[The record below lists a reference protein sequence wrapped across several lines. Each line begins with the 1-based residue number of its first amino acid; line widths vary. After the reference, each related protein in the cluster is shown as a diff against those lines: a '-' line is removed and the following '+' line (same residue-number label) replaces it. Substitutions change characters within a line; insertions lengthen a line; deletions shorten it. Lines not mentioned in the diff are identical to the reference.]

1 MALVNLG
8 SALRKTVNSLRK
20 CNPGQ
25 GLEILSYK
33 RNRGVTII
41 RSCAG
46 GYRMIER
53 GYIDQDME
61 VSERQIA
68 RQLKSAMKREF
79 PRSRKVRIYC
89 LKDAGQAGLER
100 KKL

>member
-1 MALVNLG
+1 MALVNLE
-8 SALRKTVNSLRK
+8 SALRKAVNSLRK
-20 CNPGQ
+20 CSPGQ

-33 RNRGVTII
+33 RNRGVSII
-41 RSCAG
+41 KTCTSD
-46 GYRMIER
+46 YRMIER
-53 GYIDQDME
+53 GYLDQE
-61 VSERQIA
+61 IEISEKQIA

-89 LKDAGQAGLER
+89 LKDPGQAGLER